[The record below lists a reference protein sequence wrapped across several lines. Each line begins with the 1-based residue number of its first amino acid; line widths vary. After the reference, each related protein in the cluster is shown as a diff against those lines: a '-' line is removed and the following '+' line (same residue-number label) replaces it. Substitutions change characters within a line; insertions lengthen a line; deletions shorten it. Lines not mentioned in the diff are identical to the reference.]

1 LATET
6 ETVHQDHS
14 DDHAG
19 AHGHMEHPR
28 QQHHFD
34 TMDQQK
40 DASGLG
46 MWVFLIQEIMFFG
59 GLFIAY
65 LVYRNR
71 YFGTFGYASKE
82 ALRTGL
88 GAANTLVLICSS
100 LTMAMAVN
108 AAQRGM
114 RKRLMGYLV
123 ATWLLGAM
131 FLGVKAIEYSEKY
144 ERREVPGANF
154 CFQPNGTPCAN
165 VGKEESLP
173 EMLDRWA
180 HGNFGHP
187 PMEAEAPAATA
198 SGAGPQYSPTEGAT
212 TNGSN
217 PAAAPDE
224 GNALPQ
230 ASERA
235 RSLPGSEIYFS
246 LYFAMTGT
254 HALHMIVGM
263 GIMFWLLKNAN
274 AGVYGPRY
282 YTHIE
287 NFGLYWHFVD
297 IVWIYLFPLFY
308 LIDLHAT
315 KP

>member
-1 LATET
+1 MAIET
-6 ETVHQDHS
+6 ETVHHDH
-14 DDHAG
+14 G
-19 AHGHMEHPR
+19 EHGHSHLEHPR
-28 QQHHFD
+28 QMHHFD

-59 GLFIAY
+59 GLFVAY
-65 LVYRNR
+65 LVYRHK

-100 LTMAMAVN
+100 LTMALAVN
-108 AAQRGM
+108 AAQRGL
-114 RKRLMGYLV
+114 RKRLMTFIV
-123 ATWLLGAM
+123 ATWLLGAV
-131 FLGVKAIEYSEKY
+131 FLGIKTIEYSEKY

-154 CFQPNGTPCAN
+154 CFQPHGTPCAN
-165 VGKEESLP
+165 VGREEGLT

-187 PMEAEAPAATA
+187 PLEAETPAATTPGV
-198 SGAGPQYSPTEGAT
+198 GAQYSPTEGAT

-217 PAAAPDE
+217 PALAEE
-224 GNALPQ
+224 GATE

-274 AGVYGPRY
+274 AGLYTAQY
-282 YTHIE
+282 YTPIE

-308 LIDLHAT
+308 LIDLHAV

>member
-1 LATET
+1 
-6 ETVHQDHS
+6 
-14 DDHAG
+14 
-19 AHGHMEHPR
+19 
-28 QQHHFD
+28 
-34 TMDQQK
+34 MDQQK

-114 RKRLMGYLV
+114 RRRLMGYLV
-123 ATWLLGAM
+123 ATWILGAM
-131 FLGVKAIEYSEKY
+131 FLGVKVVEYSEKY

-154 CFQPNGTPCAN
+154 CFQPTGTPCGN
-165 VGKEESLP
+165 VGGEEKLP
-173 EMLDRWA
+173 EMLGRWA

-187 PMEAEAPAATA
+187 PMETPETA
-198 SGAGPQYSPTEGAT
+198 STEPRPVAGAT
-212 TNGSN
+212 TSESHAVAE
-217 PAAAPDE
+217 AATTQ
-224 GNALPQ
+224 LPES
-230 ASERA
+230 SERE

-263 GIMFWLLKNAN
+263 GIMLWLLKNAYD
-274 AGVYGPRY
+274 GVYSAQY

-297 IVWIYLFPLFY
+297 IVWIYLFPLLY
-308 LIDLHAT
+308 LINLHAV
-315 KP
+315 KH

>member
-1 LATET
+1 MAIET
-6 ETVHQDHS
+6 ETVHHEPEGS
-14 DDHAG
+14 
-19 AHGHMEHPR
+19 HGGHVQEHPR
-28 QQHHFD
+28 HMHHFD

-71 YFGTFGYASKE
+71 YFGTFGYASEE

-100 LTMAMAVN
+100 LTMALAVN

-114 RKRLMGYLV
+114 RKRLMVFIV

-154 CFQPNGTPCAN
+154 CFEPTGTPCGN
-165 VGKEESLP
+165 VGAKEDLGA
-173 EMLDRWA
+173 MLERW
-180 HGNFGHP
+180 GSGGFGHP
-187 PMEAEAPAATA
+187 PAATPETA
-198 SGAGPQYSPTEGAT
+198 SSEPRPVAGAT
-212 TNGSN
+212 TSESHAIAD
-217 PAAAPDE
+217 AATTQ
-224 GNALPQ
+224 LPES
-230 ASERA
+230 SERE

-254 HALHMIVGM
+254 HALHMVVGM
-263 GIMFWLLKNAN
+263 GIMFWLLKNAK
-274 AGVYGPRY
+274 AGMYSQQY
-282 YTHIE
+282 YTPIE

-308 LIDLHAT
+308 LIDLHAV